1 VEHPTDVRPQES
13 IVPRRPA
20 LALGSLLLGPV
31 LVTTAVG
38 AAPATAKPRPGV
50 YALPGTDVFPEG
62 SAVDQS
68 TGTFWISSTTDGT
81 IYRGTVKDP
90 TAEVFLPGGTDGRY
104 DGHRARAG
112 GRRALRRRWRH
123 GQVWAYDAYSG
134 ELIFRLDAGVT
145 DGDTFINDVAIA
157 GDGSAWFTDSRN
169 PALYR
174 VSQVDGTWTLEVVD
188 LSDTVI
194 PFAAGFNIN
203 GIAASPNGRYLY
215 VVHSATGQLFRV
227 DTQTRDVVEVDLG
240 GVTLT
245 AGDGL
250 EPRGNALYVV
260 RNAFGTVVRV
270 QLTHGGTVGRVV
282 SETADP
288 SFGFPTTAEVL
299 RGRLLVVNS
308 QFDRRGG
315 SPDLPFTVSS
325 VKLP

>member
-1 VEHPTDVRPQES
+1 MEC
-13 IVPRRPA
+13 IVLRRPA
-20 LALGSLLLGPV
+20 LALGSLILGPV

-38 AAPATAKPRPGV
+38 AAPATAEPRPSAYV
-50 YALPGTDVFPEG
+50 LPGTDVFPEG

-90 TAEVFLPGGTDGRY
+90 TAEVFLPGGTDGRTTAIGLEQEGGVLY
-104 DGHRARAG
+104 VAG
-112 GRRALRRRWRH
+112 GGT

-215 VVHSATGQLFRV
+215 VVHSATGRLFRL
-227 DTQTRDVVEVDLG
+227 DIRTNDVVEVDLG

-250 EPRGNALYVV
+250 EPRGNSLYVV

-270 QLTHGGTVGRVV
+270 QLTKGGTAGRIV

-288 SFGFPTTAEVL
+288 SFGFPTTAEFL

-308 QFDRRGG
+308 QFNNRGG

-325 VKLP
+325 IKLP